1 MFTVRP
7 RNYLSAALVAANF
20 ALCSSAHAD
29 TLKVVYFE
37 KYEPISWLASG
48 EMHGGLVDIVNE
60 SIGRRM
66 GIDVSNRGFPWARAQ
81 EMVRDGRADAF
92 VTVATPERS
101 AYTNCSNEDVLRL
114 ENVAY
119 INVANKNLRALE
131 RVQSIDDLLP
141 FTLTSYLGNG
151 WAKDR
156 FAKHNVEWVYGIENS
171 IRMLA
176 AERVDVFVEARQVVR
191 YHLQKLGFSEKMLEL
206 EPVFDTVRFRLC
218 IRKDSPFADRLPQF
232 DQSIRAMRSDGTLRR
247 IYEKYVIDSQ

>member
-1 MFTVRP
+1 M
-7 RNYLSAALVAANF
+7 
-20 ALCSSAHAD
+20 LCSSLQAE
-29 TLKVVYFE
+29 TLQVVYFE

-60 SIGRRM
+60 AIGRRM

-92 VTVATPERS
+92 VTVATPERT

-119 INVANKNLRALE
+119 VNAANKNLRVLQ
-131 RVQSIDDLLP
+131 RIQSIDDLLP
-141 FTLTSYLGNG
+141 YTLTSYIGNG

-156 FAKHNVEWVYGIENS
+156 FAKHNVEWVYGMENS

-191 YHLQKLGFSEKMLEL
+191 YHLQKLVLAQKIHEL

-218 IRKDSPFADRLPQF
+218 VRKDAPFSDRLPQF
-232 DQSIRAMRSDGTLRR
+232 DQSVRAMRMDGTMRR
-247 IYEKYVIDSQ
+247 IYERYAIDAQ